1 LSKHTPG
8 GGAGWGLGLT
18 ICRELVELM
27 GGEIGVSSQPGQ
39 GSLFY
44 FSLPLE
50 AAEPKDPGADG
61 FLTRAIPPPL
71 DAAPVRLLIAEDTED
86 NRLLLSHYLR
96 GQPAEVKFAVDGQ
109 CAVDAVLAGGEFDL
123 ILMDL
128 DMPRLDGYAAT
139 KLIREWQKSH
149 GHVPTPIVALSA
161 HAMREAELASV
172 AAGCNAHLAKPVDK
186 DTMLSAVRRYARSK
200 TVRRPENIEVDD
212 GIAALIP
219 KYLASKEKQ
228 IDEARAA
235 LAVKD
240 FDPIWRFGHNL
251 KGTGRGYGFPPI
263 EEIGREIEK
272 AVADRDVA
280 GIAEQLENLRRFV
293 TEEQLANPA
302 RA

>member
-1 LSKHTPG
+1 
-8 GGAGWGLGLT
+8 
-18 ICRELVELM
+18 
-27 GGEIGVSSQPGQ
+27 
-39 GSLFY
+39 
-44 FSLPLE
+44 
-50 AAEPKDPGADG
+50 
-61 FLTRAIPPPL
+61 
-71 DAAPVRLLIAEDTED
+71 
-86 NRLLLSHYLR
+86 
-96 GQPAEVKFAVDGQ
+96 
-109 CAVDAVLAGGEFDL
+109 
-123 ILMDL
+123 MDL
-128 DMPRLDGYAAT
+128 DMPRLDGYGAT
-139 KLIREWQKSH
+139 KLIREWQKSQ
-149 GHVPTPIVALSA
+149 GHAPTPIVALSA

-186 DTMLSAVRRYARSK
+186 ETLLNVVRRYARSK
-200 TVRRPENIEVDD
+200 SIRRPESVDAEN

-228 IDEARAA
+228 IDEARAS

-263 EEIGREIEK
+263 EEMGREIEK

-293 TEEQLANPA
+293 AEEQLANPA

>member
-1 LSKHTPG
+1 
-8 GGAGWGLGLT
+8 
-18 ICRELVELM
+18 
-27 GGEIGVSSQPGQ
+27 
-39 GSLFY
+39 
-44 FSLPLE
+44 
-50 AAEPKDPGADG
+50 
-61 FLTRAIPPPL
+61 
-71 DAAPVRLLIAEDTED
+71 
-86 NRLLLSHYLR
+86 
-96 GQPAEVKFAVDGQ
+96 
-109 CAVDAVLAGGEFDL
+109 
-123 ILMDL
+123 
-128 DMPRLDGYAAT
+128 
-139 KLIREWQKSH
+139 
-149 GHVPTPIVALSA
+149 
-161 HAMREAELASV
+161 
-172 AAGCNAHLAKPVDK
+172 
-186 DTMLSAVRRYARSK
+186 MLSAVRRYARSK